1 MILAQVFKRL
11 YPKSFAKR
19 QCLPQGSLVIIPL
32 QWQEEYPQTA
42 VLDQP
47 LMIACQG
54 YYNYL
59 AGHRGDE
66 SLNAAATLSLEEI

>member
-1 MILAQVFKRL
+1 MGRAPGLCPRTPQAFEKACAQNNMKL
-11 YPKSFAKR
+11 Y
-19 QCLPQGSLVIIPL
+19 LPTRDLCGDNG
-32 QWQEEYPQTA
+32 A
-42 VLDQP
+42 
-47 LMIACQG
+47 MIACQG